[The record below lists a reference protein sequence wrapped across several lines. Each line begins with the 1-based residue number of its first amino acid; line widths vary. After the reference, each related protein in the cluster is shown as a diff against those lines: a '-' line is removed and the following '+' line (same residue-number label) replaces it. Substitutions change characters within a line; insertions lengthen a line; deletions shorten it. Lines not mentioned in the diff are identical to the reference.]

1 VTNGVLVNFI
11 THLPTTAQY
20 GETHL
25 KQFRKHNVD
34 GISFVYENY
43 PETLTI
49 RVKYISC
56 SLLKAKRKNWIPC
69 SEVYND
75 TPGEVEAGEMFPIDG
90 VMHEVVHKEE
100 SDILTVRNN
109 ITNAIIQMPKQ
120 IVIAILNN
128 SSNT

>member
-1 VTNGVLVNFI
+1 MNGVLVNCI
-11 THLPTTAQY
+11 TRLPTTAQY
-20 GETHL
+20 GEAPL
-25 KQFRKHNVD
+25 EQFGKHNAD
-34 GISFVYENY
+34 GISSVYKNY
-43 PETLTI
+43 LETLTI

-56 SLLKAKRKNWIPC
+56 SLLKEKRKNWIPC

-75 TPGEVEAGEMFPIDG
+75 TPGAVEVGGMFPIDG
-90 VMHEVVHKEE
+90 VMHVVVQQES
-100 SDILTVRNN
+100 SDIVTVMNN